1 MREERGI
8 FPDAPGSRERLRG
21 ARRDL
26 EHARDQARKAVVR
39 TARAVERAGLDVGW
53 VRRLVK
59 RLTRL
64 REARSADV
72 RRPRTVRHIDP

>member
-1 MREERGI
+1 MREEREG
-8 FPDAPGSRERLRG
+8 FLGVSDSRERARG

-26 EHARDQARKAVVR
+26 DHARDQARKALVR

-59 RLTRL
+59 RLTKL
-64 REARSADV
+64 REARGAGVDRARV
-72 RRPRTVRHIDP
+72 VDHVDR